1 VRVVLLGPPGAGK
14 GTQAKMLEDEL
25 NIPQIAS
32 GDLLRIAVRNKS
44 ALGQEARRYM
54 ERGALVPDELVL
66 RMIEERLQQRDTQGG
81 FVLDGFPRTLAQA
94 EALRLTLERAGGPLD
109 LVLALLV
116 SDEEVVRRISGRR
129 TCRTCGAIYHLI
141 FDPPRNINVCDRC
154 QGELYQRDD
163 DAEET
168 VRNRLATYHRQTKP
182 LLDYYE
188 RQGLLRSI
196 DGQERMEA
204 VHERIMAA
212 LGAAAQRA

>member
-1 VRVVLLGPPGAGK
+1 
-14 GTQAKMLEDEL
+14 MLEDEL

>member
-1 VRVVLLGPPGAGK
+1 MRVVLLGPPGAGK

-44 ALGQEARRYM
+44 PLGQEARRFM

-66 RMIEERLQQRDTQGG
+66 RMIEERMRQSDTQGG
-81 FVLDGFPRTLAQA
+81 FVLDGFPRTLPQA
-94 EALRLTLERAGGPLD
+94 EALRLMLERTERPLD

-116 SDEEVVRRISGRR
+116 GDDEVVRRISGRR
-129 TCRTCGAIYHLI
+129 TCRNCGATYHLI
-141 FDPPRNINVCDRC
+141 FDPPRNLNVCDRC

-168 VRNRLATYHRQTKP
+168 VRNRLTAYHRQTKP
-182 LLDYYE
+182 LLEYYE
-188 RQGLLRSI
+188 RQGLLKPI
-196 DGQERMEA
+196 DGQDRVEV
-204 VHERIMAA
+204 VHERIKAA
-212 LGAAAQRA
+212 LGETARRA